1 MSYARDVDA
10 QTLLAGSVVTAQRWL
25 ENAEANPSSV
35 PSDFNWHG
43 FAEGAATNAHV
54 ASTMHDAD
62 PWASISVRVYD
73 RLASE
78 REHDASFEL
87 SGMNLRAWMIRRYG
101 ASADNPV
108 RDLRKLVEWFRTSVP
123 MPLADAE
130 QEATQLRARPVE
142 EWPQHLDVLRTL
154 RALKNRINVFR
165 GLDDPPAEL
174 EPWLKLWALLP

>member
-10 QTLLAGSVVTAQRWL
+10 QTLLADSVVTAQRWL

-62 PWASISVRVYD
+62 PWASISVRVYE
-73 RLASE
+73 RLASDAD
-78 REHDASFEL
+78 HGASFEL
-87 SGMNLRAWMIRRYG
+87 SGMNLRAGMIRRYG
-101 ASADNPV
+101 ASAENPV
-108 RDLRKLVEWFRTSVP
+108 RDLSKLVEWFRTRVP

-130 QEATQLRARPVE
+130 HEAMQLRARPVA
-142 EWPQHLDVLRTL
+142 EWPQDLYLLRTL

-165 GLDDPPAEL
+165 TLDDPTDEIR
-174 EPWLKLWALLP
+174 PWLNLWSLLP